1 MEKGMER
8 EEIFRRKIYSKIE
21 ELPTIPIIVTKL
33 INVIEDENSSV
44 SDVVELI
51 SKDMALTT
59 KLLKVANSAYYG
71 FSQNISSLNQA
82 VALLGFNIV
91 RSLLVSIE
99 VMKRFSGGEKSEYF
113 SHEGLWLHNLAV
125 ATIMEYFKKKYGK
138 NKNSSSIFII
148 GLLHDLG
155 KIILDQFFHELFE
168 DVLKH
173 ANGEKPK
180 SLHIVEKELIG
191 LNHNEVG
198 AMLLKRWRFPAEI
211 INPIEYMHNKNRPQD
226 VNIYDIALLR
236 ITNSIAQQIEFGK
249 EGNSKPNDIDKSDLD
264 ILSIGDLELT
274 EIKNFLKEKTDD
286 IKDFFTTL
294 K

>member
-1 MEKGMER
+1 MEKGKER

-21 ELPTIPIIVTKL
+21 ELPTIPVIVTKL
-33 INVIEDENSSV
+33 INVIEDENSSI
-44 SDVVELI
+44 SDVVDLI

-99 VMKRFSGGEKSEYF
+99 VMKRFKDGGKSDYF
-113 SHEGLWLHNLAV
+113 SHEGLWLHSLAV
-125 ATIMEYFKKKYGK
+125 ATVMENYKKKYGK

-155 KIILDQFFHELFE
+155 KIILDQFFHDTFE
-168 DVLKH
+168 SVLKI
-173 ANGEKPK
+173 ANGEQQR
-180 SLHIVEKELIG
+180 SLHTVEKEVIG
-191 LNHNEVG
+191 LDHNEVG
-198 AMLLKRWRFPAEI
+198 AMLLKRWKFPSEI
-211 INPIEYMHNKNRPQD
+211 INPIEYMHNKNRPDD
-226 VNIYDIALLR
+226 VNSYDIALLR
-236 ITNSIAQQIEFGK
+236 ITNSIVRQIEFGK
-249 EGNSKPNDIDKSDLD
+249 DGNSKPNDIDKTDLD
-264 ILSIGDLELT
+264 ILSIGDAEIREL
-274 EIKNFLKEKTDD
+274 KNFLEEKGDS
-286 IKDFFTTL
+286 IKDFFTAL